1 MINFRFHVVSI
12 VAVFL
17 ALALGVVMGSTVVD
31 RAIVSSLRNRIDRV
45 ERHADQ
51 QQAENDAL
59 RTELGQR
66 RDTISASAPF
76 AVTSRLTG
84 VSLAVV
90 VEPGTAASVVDD
102 LVALART
109 AGSNVGGVLE
119 ITDAWD
125 DPERTA
131 DLRTAT
137 GVEPKG
143 PRQVRAAAWEVLAER
158 IGAGVAADPADDVLV
173 RLVSGGFVAYR
184 GVGDAPDPSPV
195 FPAAWPGA
203 GARAIYVVHPVA
215 GAPAVQ
221 AERTAARAGAL
232 ATAGVDTTAAEDH
245 RDGDGVPGRGL
256 VLANVRDDETLRV
269 RLSTVDDLDL
279 VDGRIAAVLSSAD
292 LGRGVSGRYG
302 VGAGV
307 QGPMPA
313 WWAP

>member
-45 ERHADQ
+45 ERHADE

-66 RDTISASAPF
+66 EAALGASAPF

-84 VSLAVV
+84 LSLAVV
-90 VEPGTAASVVDD
+90 VEPGTDAAAVDD

-119 ITDAWD
+119 VTDAWD
-125 DPERTA
+125 DPSRVA
-131 DLRTAT
+131 DLRTAA
-137 GVEPKG
+137 GVEARG
-143 PRQVRAAAWEVLAER
+143 ARQVRAAAWAALAER
-158 IGAGVAADPADDVLV
+158 IGAGVAADPADDVLA
-173 RLVSGGFVAYR
+173 RLAAAGFVTYR
-184 GVGDAPDPSPV
+184 TVGDAPATSPT
-195 FPAAWPGA
+195 FPLTWPGA
-203 GARAIYVVHPVA
+203 GARAVYVVRAVA
-215 GAPAVQ
+215 GEPAPQ

-232 ATAGVDTTAAEDH
+232 AAAGVQTTAAEDH
-245 RDGDGVPGRGL
+245 RDGEGVPARGQIL
-256 VLANVRDDETLRV
+256 TNVRDDETLRT

-279 VDGRIAAVLSSAD
+279 VEGRIASVLASAD
-292 LGRGVSGRYG
+292 LGRGVTGRYG

>member
-59 RTELGQR
+59 RAELGQR
-66 RDTISASAPF
+66 EATITASAPF

-90 VEPGTAASVVDD
+90 VEPGTAATAVDD

-109 AGSNVGGVLE
+109 SGSNVGGVLE
-119 ITDAWD
+119 VTDAWD
-125 DPERTA
+125 DPARTA
-131 DLRTAT
+131 DLRTAA
-137 GVEPKG
+137 GVDVKG
-143 PRQVRAAAWEVLAER
+143 ARQVRAAAWEALAKR
-158 IGAGVAADPADDVLV
+158 IAAGVAADPADDVLAKF
-173 RLVSGGFVAYR
+173 VSGGFVAYR
-184 GVGDAPDPSPV
+184 GVGDAPSTAPA

-215 GAPAVQ
+215 GDAAPQ
-221 AERTAARAGAL
+221 AERTAARAEAL
-232 ATAGVDTTAAEDH
+232 ASAGVDTTAAEDH
-245 RDGDGVPGRGL
+245 RDADGVPARGL

-279 VDGRIAAVLSSAD
+279 ADGRIASVLSSAD

-302 VGAGV
+302 VGTGA

>member
-45 ERHADQ
+45 ERHADE

-66 RDTISASAPF
+66 DAAIGASAPF
-76 AVTSRLTG
+76 AVTGRLTG

-90 VEPGTAASVVDD
+90 VEPGTAASVIDD
-102 LVALART
+102 LVTLART
-109 AGSNVGGVLE
+109 SGSNVGGVLE

-125 DPERTA
+125 DPARAA

-143 PRQVRAAAWEVLAER
+143 PRQVRAAAWEVLARR
-158 IGAGVAADPADDVLV
+158 IGAGVAADPSDDVLA
-173 RLVSGGFVAYR
+173 RLASAGFVTYR
-184 GVGDAPDPSPV
+184 AVGDAPAPSPT

-203 GARAIYVVHPVA
+203 GARAIYVVHPVV
-215 GAPAVQ
+215 GETAPQ
-221 AERTAARAGAL
+221 AERTAARAAAL
-232 ATAGVDTTAAEDH
+232 AGAGVDTTAAEDH
-245 RDGDGVPGRGL
+245 RDGEGVPARGQ
-256 VLANVRDDETLRV
+256 VLTNVRDDETLRT

-279 VDGRIAAVLSSAD
+279 VDGRIASVLSSAD

-302 VGAGV
+302 VGSGT